1 MSSNFKVIRNVE
13 LKVCVQTCEAGLK
26 VCMQTCETRLKV
38 GCKLAR
44 EVESSSCSLRAV
56 AGNITSEHPLHVH
69 IGSKDRRGIWHT
81 RDEPADRRYRSGK
94 GTCQFPVLAGCHEQ
108 AVRFRRLRVISLQ
121 RTRSMCT
128 LEPRIA
134 GASGTH
140 AMKLRIEVRRQT
152 CQLSCTC

>member
-38 GCKLAR
+38 WMQTCEGRLKVPVVPFGLLQVTSLQSTRSMCTLDPKIAR
-44 EVESSSCSLRAV
+44 ASGTHATNLRIEDIEVGRE
-56 AGNITSEHPLHVH
+56 
-69 IGSKDRRGIWHT
+69 
-81 RDEPADRRYRSGK
+81 
-94 GTCQFPVLAGCHEQ
+94 TCQFSCHEQ

-152 CQLSCTC
+152 CRLSCTC